1 MIRLHLPPHSRLWF
15 FLADR
20 KLEEHEQEALSAQLR
35 NFTCSWKSHGSSL
48 SAGFDILMNHIV
60 LIAVDE
66 EQEAP
71 SGCSIDKAFRLLQ
84 EFGNNQGID
93 FFNRLL
99 VPLAVAQGVALIHRS
114 ELATKITA
122 GAVHPDDLYYDLTI
136 TRIAQLEQDFQKPL
150 RQGWALKGLS
160 L

>member
-1 MIRLHLPPHSRLWF
+1 MRIPLPPHARIWF

-20 KLEEHEQEALSAQLR
+20 KLEAPDQEELGAQLAR
-35 NFTCSWKSHGSSL
+35 FTASWKSHGNSL
-48 SAGFDILMNHIV
+48 SAAFHIMLDHIV

-66 EQEAP
+66 QMEAP

-84 EFGNNQGID
+84 DFGSIKGID

-99 VPLAVAQGVALIHRS
+99 VPLATNQGLELIHRS
-114 ELATKITA
+114 QLLPKIA
-122 GAVHPDDLYYDLTI
+122 SGAIHPDNDYYDLTI
-136 TRIAQLEQDFQKPL
+136 TQLAQLEQDFKKPL
-150 RQGWALKGLS
+150 HAGWALKGLN